1 VKNAVSSEVVE
12 IEDKG
17 GAMIDDL
24 RHLVAGKRGM
34 HVYDEGDP
42 DAGIWTAGQVQGLIN
57 DVPTVKELV
66 DRIVSEVEE
75 IIRQRLTGTLP
86 SAAVAG

>member
-17 GAMIDDL
+17 GATIDDL
-24 RHLVAGKRGM
+24 RHLVAGKRGK

-42 DAGIWTAGQVQGLIN
+42 DAGIWTAGQVQGLIH

-66 DRIVSEVEE
+66 DRIVSEPEE
-75 IIRQRLTGTLP
+75 IIRQRLTGALP
-86 SAAVAG
+86 SAAAAE